1 MVILCLIFEELPNGF
16 LPDIWLSICSQ
27 KNDTQTFIYSANTLK
42 PFLCPTTELSTG
54 GAKGQWICS
63 NVQKAL
69 CLLCVQTVRV
79 LKTEAWGKRIY
90 HRQLAVCQSL
100 MLAWLYTH
108 THIHTHKHT
117 LTHTHTHTHS
127 LTHTHTRTLHRCWEV
142 AALLVTTV
150 PSSPTSGQ
158 GPKTKFCP
166 VECGRSDA
174 CYFQA
179 WLSHPSL
186 SPTGCQLWM
195 AVPQSAWVPIY
206 LCRSVHPHPH
216 PHQC

>member
-1 MVILCLIFEELPNGF
+1 MFKRLSVCCVSKLSESWKRKPGGREYIIDSWLSAKASC
-16 LPDIWLSICSQ
+16 LPD
-27 KNDTQTFIYSANTLK
+27 
-42 PFLCPTTELSTG
+42 
-54 GAKGQWICS
+54 
-63 NVQKAL
+63 
-69 CLLCVQTVRV
+69 
-79 LKTEAWGKRIY
+79 
-90 HRQLAVCQSL
+90 
-100 MLAWLYTH
+100 YTH
-108 THIHTHKHT
+108 THTYTHTNTHSHT
-117 LTHTHTHTHS
+117 LTHTHTYTHS

-186 SPTGCQLWM
+186 SPTGCQGELRSHLLWM